1 MPQPNANDS
10 AAARPLLVL
19 RDLHLQLGGR
29 PVLRG
34 VDLEVQ
40 RGEKLVLVGKSGS
53 GKSSVLRVLM
63 ALETPTR
70 GDVELDGQ
78 SMFKLPSGEL
88 ASEAHLRAM
97 RARLGIVFQQFNLFP
112 HLSAVRNVAL
122 ALRLVKKRTLK
133 DAEALALHHLDQVG
147 LADRAH
153 AFPVQLSGGQKQ
165 RVAIARA
172 LAMEPEILLLDEV
185 TSGLDPELVEEVQ
198 KTIQALSVRDRA
210 LLIVTH
216 QMDFA
221 RSVATRVARVGEGR
235 IVESGPP
242 ETLLP

>member
-1 MPQPNANDS
+1 MPQPSNVAV
-10 AAARPLLVL
+10 AQPLLAL

-29 PVLRG
+29 PVLNG
-34 VDLEVQ
+34 VDLELQ
-40 RGEKLVLVGKSGS
+40 RGEKLVLIGKSGS
-53 GKSSVLRVLM
+53 GKSSLLRVLM
-63 ALETPTR
+63 ALEIPTR

-78 SMFKLPSGEL
+78 SMFTLPSGAP

-97 RARLGIVFQQFNLFP
+97 RARLGIVFQHFNLFP
-112 HLSAVRNVAL
+112 HLSALRNVAL
-122 ALRLVKKRTLK
+122 ALHLVQKRTDK
-133 DAEALALHHLDQVG
+133 DAEALALHHLAQVG

-153 AFPVQLSGGQKQ
+153 AFPAQLSGGQKQ

-198 KTIQALSVRDRA
+198 KTIQGLSVSDRA

-221 RSVATRVARVGEGR
+221 RSVATRVARVSEGK
-235 IVESGPP
+235 IVESGLPQL
-242 ETLLP
+242 LLP